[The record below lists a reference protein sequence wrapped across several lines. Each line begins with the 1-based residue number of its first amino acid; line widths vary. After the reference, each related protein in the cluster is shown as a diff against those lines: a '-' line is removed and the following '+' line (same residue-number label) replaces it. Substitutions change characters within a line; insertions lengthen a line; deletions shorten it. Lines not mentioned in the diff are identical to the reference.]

1 VFPAKGVM
9 NHTPGFQQG
18 SPMNRAEMRAAFS
31 LSGVYA
37 LRMLGLF
44 MILPVFALYAG
55 ELQGVT
61 PALTGLAIGAYGI
74 TQAMLQIPAGL
85 LSDRI
90 GRKPVIIG
98 GLLVFALGSVVAAQA
113 ESIYLVILG
122 RALQGAG
129 AIAAAIMALVA
140 DLTREEHR
148 IKAMALIGM
157 SIGLSFALALVLG
170 PVLDSWVGVP
180 GIFWITAGLALAGI
194 AVVAL
199 VVPHPPRARVH
210 REAEAVPAQ
219 FGRVLRNPELLR
231 LDFGILVLHMVLTA
245 SFVVLPLALRDQA
258 GFEAGRH
265 WQVYLPVLVASVLAM
280 VPFIILAERRGHV
293 RPVFTGAIVV
303 LIIAEAGLF
312 LSSLTLW
319 HVIILL
325 FVFFAAFNLLEAML
339 PSLISRVAP
348 VDCRGTAMG
357 VYSSAQFLG
366 AFLGGA
372 LGGLVQ
378 GRFGLQAVFL
388 FAALALLAWLAVAVS
403 MRAPRKLGS
412 YIHRIGMV
420 ERAEADRLGR
430 ELTALAGVEEVVV
443 VPEEGVAYLKVDR
456 QQFDASSLPGRPGKP

>member
-1 VFPAKGVM
+1 M
-9 NHTPGFQQG
+9 NHTPEQHQG
-18 SPMNRAEMRAAFS
+18 SAMNRAEMRSAFS

-61 PALTGLAIGAYGI
+61 PALTGLAIGAYGV
-74 TQAMLQIPAGL
+74 TQALLQIPAGL

-113 ESIYLVILG
+113 ESIYVVILG

-157 SIGLSFALALVLG
+157 SIGLSFALALILG
-170 PVLDSWVGVP
+170 PVLDRWVGVP
-180 GIFWITAGLALAGI
+180 GIFWITAVLALAGI
-194 AVVAL
+194 LVVAF
-199 VVPHPPRARVH
+199 VVPHPPRARMH
-210 REAEAVPAQ
+210 REAEAIPAQ

-245 SFVVLPLALRDQA
+245 SFVVLPLVLRDQA
-258 GFEAGRH
+258 GLEAGRH
-265 WQVYLPVLVASVLAM
+265 SLVYLPVLVGSVLAM
-280 VPFIILAERRGHV
+280 LPFILLAERRGHIRV
-293 RPVFTGAIVV
+293 VFLVAIAILIVAELGLYFVPVTVTGIVV
-303 LIIAEAGLF
+303 LM
-312 LSSLTLW
+312 
-319 HVIILL
+319 
-325 FVFFAAFNLLEAML
+325 FVFFTAFNLLEAML

-357 VYSSAQFLG
+357 FYSSSQFFG
-366 AFLGGA
+366 AFVGGS
-372 LGGLVQ
+372 LGGLLHGQ
-378 GRFGLQAVFL
+378 YGMQAVFL
-388 FAALALLAWLAVAVS
+388 CAALGALAWLLLALPMS
-403 MRAPRKLGS
+403 QPLMLS
-412 YIHRIGMV
+412 NYIYRLDSRTPIDREALTRQLAGQAGV
-420 ERAEADRLGR
+420 AEA
-430 ELTALAGVEEVVV
+430 VVV
-443 VPEEGVAYLKVDR
+443 VEEGVAYLKVDR
-456 QQFDASSLPGRPGKP
+456 RVFDVSALP

>member
-1 VFPAKGVM
+1 M
-9 NHTPGFQQG
+9 
-18 SPMNRAEMRAAFS
+18 SRSEMRAAFS

-55 ELQGVT
+55 ELKGMT

-74 TQAMLQIPAGL
+74 TQALLQIPAGL

-98 GLLVFALGSVVAAQA
+98 GLLVFAFGSVVAAQA
-113 ESIYLVILG
+113 ESIHLVILG

-170 PVLDSWVGVP
+170 PVLDRWVGVP
-180 GIFWITAGLALAGI
+180 GIFWITAVLALGGI
-194 AVVAL
+194 LVVAF
-199 VVPHPPRARVH
+199 VVPHPPQARIH
-210 REAEAVPAQ
+210 REAEAIPAQ

-231 LDFGILVLHMVLTA
+231 LDIGILLLHMVLTA
-245 SFVVLPLALRDQA
+245 SFVVLPLVLRDQVA
-258 GFEAGRH
+258 LEADHH
-265 WQVYLPVLVASVLAM
+265 WQVYLPVLVGSVLAM
-280 VPFIILAERRGHV
+280 LPFIILAERKGRV
-293 RPVFTGAIVV
+293 KPVFIGAITLLVV
-303 LIIAEAGLF
+303 AEAGLF
-312 LSSLTLW
+312 LVSLTLA
-319 HVIILL
+319 HVIFLL

-378 GRFGLQAVFL
+378 GRFGIQAVFL
-388 FAALALLAWLAVAVS
+388 FAALALLVWLAMAVS
-403 MRAPRKLGS
+403 MRVPRKLGS
-412 YIHRIGMV
+412 YIHRIDVV
-420 ERAEADRLGR
+420 EPAAAERLR
-430 ELTALAGVEEVVV
+430 QELAAQAGVVEVVV

-456 QQFDASSLPGRPGKP
+456 QIFDAATLPGNAGQP

>member
-1 VFPAKGVM
+1 
-9 NHTPGFQQG
+9 
-18 SPMNRAEMRAAFS
+18 MRAAFS

-55 ELQGVT
+55 ELKGVT

-74 TQAMLQIPAGL
+74 TQALLQIPAGL

-98 GLLVFALGSVVAAQA
+98 GLLVFAFGSVVAAQA
-113 ESIYLVILG
+113 ESIHLVILG

-140 DLTREEHR
+140 DLTREEHL

-170 PVLDSWVGVP
+170 PVLDRWVGVP
-180 GIFWITAGLALAGI
+180 GIFWITAVLALGGI
-194 AVVAL
+194 LVVAF
-199 VVPHPPRARVH
+199 VVPHPPQARMH
-210 REAEAVPAQ
+210 REAEAIPAQ

-231 LDFGILVLHMVLTA
+231 LDFGILLLHMVLTA
-245 SFVVLPLALRDQA
+245 SFVVLPLVLRDQVA
-258 GFEAGRH
+258 LAADHH
-265 WQVYLPVLVASVLAM
+265 WQVYLPVLVGSVLAM
-280 VPFIILAERRGHV
+280 LPFIILAERKGRV
-293 RPVFTGAIVV
+293 KPVFIGAIALLVV
-303 LIIAEAGLF
+303 AEAGLF
-312 LSSLTLW
+312 LVSLTLA
-319 HVIILL
+319 HVIFLL

-378 GRFGLQAVFL
+378 GRFGIQAVFL
-388 FAALALLAWLAVAVS
+388 FAALALLVWLAMAVS
-403 MRAPRKLGS
+403 MRVPRKLGS
-412 YIHRIGMV
+412 YIHKIDVV
-420 ERAEADRLGR
+420 EPAAADRLR
-430 ELTALAGVEEVVV
+430 LELAAQAGVVEVVV

-456 QQFDASSLPGRPGKP
+456 QIFDATTLPGNTGQP